1 VVSPDLDTFAADLT
15 AGVADVGTV
24 HYRGPTGPTTSPER
38 TSCGRE
44 EEAKSLPHRPN
55 EPDRVPLRQAP
66 RRLPAPRQE
75 RHVAPPY
82 GRSAG
87 QTLVVIRLPG
97 GPGEPAKGRGLPHIG

>member
-66 RRLPAPRQE
+66 RRLPAPHQE
-75 RHVAPPY
+75 RHVAAIWPLRGADTRRHPPS
-82 GRSAG
+82 R
-87 QTLVVIRLPG
+87 RPG
-97 GPGEPAKGRGLPHIG
+97 